1 MQLRGKVAIVTGA
14 AYGIGFATAKRFVDE
29 GATVVLADIK
39 NLDDAVDRL
48 GDGPGKVSVA
58 HLDVTSDE
66 SAQNV
71 VTQTVERHGTVHI
84 LVNNAAISAELRP
97 GPFEEQSAETWNRVF
112 DVNVIGPFRM
122 CRAASPYMRAQK
134 WGRIVNVSSGTAF
147 KGSPGMLHYVAS
159 KGAVISMTRALANE
173 FGADNVLVNAV
184 SPGLTMTESIR
195 EASANLA
202 AFGPAAIAT
211 RAIKRDAEPVDVAKA
226 IFFFVSSDADFIT
239 GQILA
244 ADGGSVY
251 H

>member
-1 MQLRGKVAIVTGA
+1 MQLKNKVAIVTGA

-39 NLDDAVDRL
+39 NLDEAASKL
-48 GDGPGKVSVA
+48 SGGPGSATAA
-58 HLDVTSDE
+58 HLDVTSDASVNE
-66 SAQNV
+66 L
-71 VTQTVERHGTVHI
+71 VERTVARYGSVHI

-97 GPFEEQSAETWNRVF
+97 GRFEEQSAGTWNRVF
-112 DVNVIGPFRM
+112 EVNVVGPFRT
-122 CRAASPYMRAQK
+122 CRAVSRHMRAQK
-134 WGRIVNVSSGTAF
+134 WGRIVNVTSGTAF

-173 FGADNVLVNAV
+173 FGSDNVLVNAV

-195 EASANLA
+195 QAGENLA
-202 AFGPAAIAT
+202 VFGPTAIAT
-211 RAIKRDAEPVDVAKA
+211 RAIKREAEPIDVAKA
-226 IFFFVSSDADFIT
+226 IYFLVSSDADFVT